1 MTHDPRQRLG
11 PNFTLGE
18 LTVQNDKPGAR
29 IHLVTAANL
38 APLTRVAAAL
48 QVIRGLVRERHP
60 GAVVHVTSG
69 LRGGSG
75 SSQHDTG
82 HAADIRVDGVSPMFL
97 FGLIAGHQARIGAA
111 CGGLRQVIAE
121 TTHDAS
127 ALDGPM
133 APGSGRW
140 VHVAVMGVTGEKWTA
155 PTRSPW
161 LRSWVDGTGRRVYH
175 AP

>member
-1 MTHDPRQRLG
+1 MIDPRQRLG

-18 LTVQNDKPGAR
+18 LTVQADVAGRR
-29 IHLVTAANL
+29 IHLVTPANL
-38 APLTRVAAAL
+38 APLIRVAAAL

-60 GAVVHVTSG
+60 GKVIRVTSA

-97 FGLIAGHQARIGAA
+97 FGLVLASQAKIGKA

-121 TTHDAS
+121 TTHDEA
-127 ALDGPM
+127 ALSDRM

-140 VHVAVMGVTGEKWTA
+140 VHVAVMGVDGE
-155 PTRSPW
+155 
-161 LRSWVDGTGRRVYH
+161 
-175 AP
+175 

>member
-1 MTHDPRQRLG
+1 
-11 PNFTLGE
+11 
-18 LTVQNDKPGAR
+18 
-29 IHLVTAANL
+29 
-38 APLTRVAAAL
+38 
-48 QVIRGLVRERHP
+48 VIRGLVRERVP
-60 GAVVHVTSG
+60 GAVVRVTSG

-97 FGLIAGHQARIGAA
+97 FGLILANQAKIGAA

-127 ALDGPM
+127 ALDGMM

-140 VHVAVMGVTGEKWTA
+140 VHVAVMGVGDEKWTR
-155 PTRSPW
+155 PTAKPW
-161 LRSWVDGTGRRVYH
+161 LHIWRVGSDGEASRV
-175 AP
+175 P